1 MAVLGASGGGGG
13 TISDFPITFASSVTW
28 ACPVEMEAYVFVIGP
43 GGSGAGTEVNANT
56 RIQGGTAGGCAVS
69 KLSLKAQNYAIV
81 IGAGG
86 AGGDPAGTASGND
99 GSAATTF
106 TDNVGTIATMTGN
119 YGLGGSGVASGATCA
134 AKAGG
139 TATGGTLMNN
149 TGGGTPAITT
159 DARIT
164 GGGAVG
170 LRGPGTDGAISGGG
184 LWYPGLPGYH
194 YGPSAGGIGMD
205 SGGMSSTMAWF
216 APPFNLQTTH
226 QITGARPN
234 SNTDSHRYRQN
245 LSAGSMWATQ
255 GTAESGY
262 IGYTTTGT
270 PLQGSGGYHHTYQYA
285 YGGGAS
291 LGGGGGGTI
300 STHGSAVMSTC
311 SGGHGG
317 VIIIPISMGS

>member
-43 GGSGAGTEVNANT
+43 GGAGAGTEINANT
-56 RIQGGTAGGCAVS
+56 RVQGGTAGGCAVS

-81 IGAGG
+81 IGSGG
-86 AGGDPAGTASGND
+86 ATADPGGTSNGNN

-119 YGLGGSGVASGATCA
+119 YGLGGNGVASGATCA

-149 TGGGTPAITT
+149 TGGGVPAITT
-159 DARIT
+159 DARLT

-170 LRGPGTDGAISGGG
+170 LWGPGTDGAISTGG
-184 LWYPGLPGYH
+184 LWYDGKPGYH
-194 YGPSAGGIGMD
+194 YGPSAGTYGPD
-205 SGGMSSTMAWF
+205 YGGTSSTMAWF

-226 QITGARPN
+226 QIANPRPN
-234 SNTDSHRYRQN
+234 SSTDSQRARTN
-245 LSAGSMWATQ
+245 LAAGSMWNAQ
-255 GTAESGY
+255 GMNQTNYS
-262 IGYTTTGT
+262 YTTTGT
-270 PLQGSGGYHHTYQYA
+270 PLQGSGGYQSNYQYV
-285 YGGGAS
+285 YGGGCS
-291 LGGGGGGTI
+291 LGGGGGGNI
-300 STHGSAVMSTC
+300 NTHASAVMST
-311 SGGHGG
+311 SGGGHGG